1 MKMKTNNK
9 SSIQKLKKEVSPGC
23 FVEIE
28 TCSENGLITVNP
40 RDAEKVLSKK
50 SSDKNLSS
58 EDVILLLLGADP
70 EVPIKET
77 LFMKEAFLLEKE
89 VANEVGLNINSL
101 NFYPH
106 HFGPFSRDL
115 DENIEKLNGD
125 LINIEYSNN
134 KKSIKLTEKG
144 KRTASKLLNK
154 LPDEKVDKLKYKRL
168 GWDQYGNRGILL
180 RVYRD
185 YPVYASK
192 SKIKD
197 DLLGDD

>member
-1 MKMKTNNK
+1 MKTNNK